1 MNDAPPHLRFGRK
14 YQQNGGVEH
23 QGVADSLQHEEHKLA
38 ANHGVSNIL
47 RTLIA
52 APC

>member
-1 MNDAPPHLRFGRK
+1 LSFGRK

-23 QGVADSLQHEEHKLA
+23 SDVADSLQHEEHKFVA
-38 ANHGVSNIL
+38 HRSVTNIL

-52 APC
+52 ALC

>member
-1 MNDAPPHLRFGRK
+1 LSFGRK

-38 ANHGVSNIL
+38 VKLSVSNIL

-52 APC
+52 ALC